1 MTAGERS
8 DNRDGPRRA
17 VLWDLDGTLIASQ
30 PLWDASFTRLCE
42 AAGGRV
48 TRKILGLLAG
58 QSIAGTLELIAATG
72 AAPAASAPRARA
84 ILDAMNDEVIAL
96 VAADPPLVPGARELV
111 AAIAAR
117 GAAQAIVS
125 ASQHRMVA
133 AVAGVLDGA
142 INALVTGDDAVPA
155 KPDPAPYALAAR
167 RLGVPAA
174 RCVVVEDSITGL
186 GSARAGGLR
195 TFQIGS
201 VPLLP
206 DDGGVTLVPSLTEL
220 DADRLLGPAER
231 RY

>member
-1 MTAGERS
+1 M
-8 DNRDGPRRA
+8 
-17 VLWDLDGTLIASQ
+17 DLDGTLIASQ

-42 AAGGRV
+42 AARGRV
-48 TRKILGLLAG
+48 TRRILGLLAG

-72 AAPAASAPRARA
+72 AAPAASSPRARA

-111 AAIAAR
+111 AAVAAR
-117 GAAQAIVS
+117 GA
-125 ASQHRMVA
+125 
-133 AVAGVLDGA
+133 
-142 INALVTGDDAVPA
+142 
-155 KPDPAPYALAAR
+155 
-167 RLGVPAA
+167 
-174 RCVVVEDSITGL
+174 
-186 GSARAGGLR
+186 ARAGGLR

-206 DDGGVTLVPSLTEL
+206 DDDGVTLVPSLTEL

>member
-1 MTAGERS
+1 
-8 DNRDGPRRA
+8 
-17 VLWDLDGTLIASQ
+17 
-30 PLWDASFTRLCE
+30 
-42 AAGGRV
+42 
-48 TRKILGLLAG
+48 
-58 QSIAGTLELIAATG
+58 
-72 AAPAASAPRARA
+72 
-84 ILDAMNDEVIAL
+84 MNDEVIAL

-117 GAAQAIVS
+117 RAAQAIVS

-142 INALVTGDDAVPA
+142 INVLVTGDDAVPA

-206 DDGGVTLVPSLTEL
+206 DDDGVTLVPSLTEL

>member
-42 AAGGRV
+42 AARGRV

-72 AAPAASAPRARA
+72 AAPAASSPRARA

-111 AAIAAR
+111 AAVAAR

-142 INALVTGDDAVPA
+142 INVLVTGDDAVPA

>member
-1 MTAGERS
+1 M
-8 DNRDGPRRA
+8 DGA
-17 VLWDLDGTLIASQ
+17 
-30 PLWDASFTRLCE
+30 
-42 AAGGRV
+42 
-48 TRKILGLLAG
+48 
-58 QSIAGTLELIAATG
+58 LIAAG
-72 AAPAASAPRARA
+72 AARDGSALRARA
-84 ILDAMNDEVIAL
+84 VLDAMNDEVIAL
-96 VAADPPLVPGARELV
+96 VAADTPLVPGARELV

>member
-8 DNRDGPRRA
+8 DSRDGPRRA

-84 ILDAMNDEVIAL
+84 ILDAKNDEVIAL
-96 VAADPPLVPGARELV
+96 VAAHPPHVPGARELV

-220 DADRLLGPAER
+220 DADQLLGPAER

>member
-1 MTAGERS
+1 MMAGERS
-8 DNRDGPRRA
+8 DSRDSPRRA

-72 AAPAASAPRARA
+72 AASAPRARA

-206 DDGGVTLVPSLTEL
+206 DDGVTLVPSLMEL

>member
-1 MTAGERS
+1 MRADRLQ
-8 DNRDGPRRA
+8 A

-42 AAGGRV
+42 AARGRV

-72 AAPAASAPRARA
+72 AAPAASSPRARA

-111 AAIAAR
+111 AAVAAR

-142 INALVTGDDAVPA
+142 INVLVTGDDAVPA

-206 DDGGVTLVPSLTEL
+206 DDDGVTLVPSLTEL

>member
-1 MTAGERS
+1 M
-8 DNRDGPRRA
+8 
-17 VLWDLDGTLIASQ
+17 DLDGTLIASQ

-42 AAGGRV
+42 AARGRV
-48 TRKILGLLAG
+48 TRRILGLLAG

-72 AAPAASAPRARA
+72 AAPAASSPRARA

-111 AAIAAR
+111 AAVAAR

-142 INALVTGDDAVPA
+142 INVLVTGDDAVPA

>member
-8 DNRDGPRRA
+8 DSRDGPRRA

-42 AAGGRV
+42 AAGERV

-111 AAIAAR
+111 AAVAAR

-142 INALVTGDDAVPA
+142 INVLVTGDDAVPA

-195 TFQIGS
+195 TFQVGS

-206 DDGGVTLVPSLTEL
+206 DDGGVTLVPSLAEL